1 MAEKI
6 GTEEQ
11 FRESLTALVVLGQAL
26 KPYCETLDQAIQ
38 MASFALDNE
47 GQAKLLLKLVTGKK

>member
-1 MAEKI
+1 MSEKVSQ
-6 GTEEQ
+6 EEQ

-26 KPYCETLDQAIQ
+26 KPYCETLEQAIQ

-47 GQAKLLLKLVTGKK
+47 GQSKLLMKLVSGKK